1 MKYTLIQVINEEVK
15 ILKENATIEDFNKE
29 KVELEKTYK
38 KEIIDDLE
46 YGECKLANVLQV
58 KSGYQLETKDKMII
72 LELKNSEVINF

>member
-72 LELKNSEVINF
+72 LELKNSEAINF